1 MATPE
6 EIAVEA
12 EKQAEKQVELLKIRN
27 DLEEASLKNTI
38 ELAKAQDTLFEA
50 QQKVLLGEIEK
61 LKLANKAYDT
71 EKEKFQNL
79 TNARKVANATLI
91 EQGQMLAKLLGIS
104 ENNKDTLVY
113 RLLSNPEE
121 VFAGLKSELG
131 ILEGLTTKAAAGTA
145 LIAIG
150 LSTLL

>member
-1 MATPE
+1 MAKTPQ

-61 LKLANKAYDT
+61 LKLDINK
-71 EKEKFQNL
+71 L
-79 TNARKVANATLI
+79 
-91 EQGQMLAKLLGIS
+91 
-104 ENNKDTLVY
+104 
-113 RLLSNPEE
+113 
-121 VFAGLKSELG
+121 
-131 ILEGLTTKAAAGTA
+131 
-145 LIAIG
+145 
-150 LSTLL
+150 